1 VATKYPLSEL
11 DRELEEARTP
21 QTLNPPP
28 VAIRRSP
35 PPPSSSDLML
45 SAVFGSLAPQV
56 KNVSR
61 FLASPT
67 GSKVAMVGGVALA
80 SLLAPKVI
88 P

>member
-21 QTLNPPP
+21 QTLTPPP
-28 VAIRRSP
+28 VVVERAP
-35 PPPSSSDLML
+35 PPPAPSDVML

-67 GSKVAMVGGVALA
+67 GSKVAVVGGVALA